1 LGGLLAGV
9 LIKFGPADAPR
20 VSNRPAWFQFLTGL
34 FTLSV
39 AAILFWLHRS
49 GAITEWW
56 VLIIG
61 SVILIPELLY
71 YDLIAAAVK
80 CVCWHGSATLQLIAA
95 SMHRNLF
102 IAYLTLTLNQ

>member
-1 LGGLLAGV
+1 MTYFVYFLFVVWLLSGLGGLLAGV

-20 VSNRPAWFQFLTGL
+20 VSNRPAWFQFLSGL

-39 AAILFWLHRS
+39 AAVLFWLYRS

-61 SVILIPELLY
+61 SVILLPELLFMI
-71 YDLIAAAVK
+71 L
-80 CVCWHGSATLQLIAA
+80 S
-95 SMHRNLF
+95 RRR
-102 IAYLTLTLNQ
+102 

>member
-1 LGGLLAGV
+1 MTYFVYFLFVVWLLSGLGGLLAGV

-20 VSNRPAWFQFLTGL
+20 VSNRPAWLQFMTGL

-71 YDLIAAAVK
+71 MIL
-80 CVCWHGSATLQLIAA
+80 S
-95 SMHRNLF
+95 RRR
-102 IAYLTLTLNQ
+102 

>member
-1 LGGLLAGV
+1 MTYFVYFLFVVWLLSGLGGLLAGV

-20 VSNRPAWFQFLTGL
+20 VSSRPAWFQFLTGL

-39 AAILFWLHRS
+39 AAILFWLYRS

-71 YDLIAAAVK
+71 MIL
-80 CVCWHGSATLQLIAA
+80 S
-95 SMHRNLF
+95 RRR
-102 IAYLTLTLNQ
+102 